1 MKNSLLN
8 GGTVAAGLLASAC
21 CIGPLL
27 ASLLS
32 IGGLAFAT
40 TLEPYRPYFIGFTV
54 LFLLGGFYLAY
65 RPQAEECG
73 PDDECSTEDNRSRQR
88 TMLWIVTIVTAA
100 LVAFPYLMPFLPI

>member
-73 PDDECSTEDNRSRQR
+73 PDDECSTEDNRSRHRPPGQTR
-88 TMLWIVTIVTAA
+88 PHPSPTPVLESRV
-100 LVAFPYLMPFLPI
+100 LGNF